1 MLTYYCIAGKSPNMT
16 SAHLKYVREFSGF
29 DRVSMPHELLV
40 IIYRNKSIPE
50 IVTNDL
56 KEVCV
61 KNGARWHLFEERTD
75 DFLSNLYQC
84 WNLGYEQANG
94 DWVFRSGNDQVFSRD
109 AFLNLERDIE
119 VAKKHVGHEDF
130 VLQANTVENGAR
142 NLDSRHLLGSF
153 GSSFEELNIVAM
165 NNYFTR
171 LSQMSADKRLLTTSE
186 AEAIYGKPTGF
197 TSSLGYINRT
207 DGCSWLMSKKA
218 WLEHGPM
225 PSIENGITG
234 DVIIHDRLQTAGYQN
249 FLLPHVLTY
258 HFVQGERLGGY

>member
-16 SAHLKYVREFSGF
+16 RAHLKSVCEFSGL
-29 DRVSMPHELLV
+29 RKVKMPHEILV
-40 IIYRNKSIPE
+40 IIYRNNSIPE
-50 IVTNDL
+50 IVTEDL
-56 KEVCV
+56 KKVCAEF
-61 KNGARWHLFEERTD
+61 GARWHLFEERTD

-84 WNLGYEQANG
+84 WNLGYEYANG

-109 AFLNLERDIE
+109 AFPNLEYDIE
-119 VAKKHVGHEDF
+119 CAQKHVGHNDF

-142 NLDSRHLLGSF
+142 NFDSRHLLGSF
-153 GSSFEELNIVAM
+153 GSSFEELNVIAM
-165 NNYFTR
+165 NDYFTK
-171 LSQMSADKRLLTTSE
+171 LSSMSADKRLLTISE
-186 AEAIYGKPTGF
+186 AEQLYGKPTGF
-197 TSSLGYINRT
+197 TSSLGQINRT

-225 PSIENGITG
+225 PAIEGGITG
-234 DVIIHDRLQTAGYQN
+234 DVIIHDRLQLAGYQN